1 MKYQVLDDS
10 HGLQHGQLMFESDS
24 RESANDFY
32 VAYEQIGNNVG
43 LLRRSKT
50 IQVESYGDLLDL
62 AESLGF
68 IEPEEFDT
76 DEWTVRNSDDL
87 EECAIDFLNEN
98 GILPIYND

>member
-1 MKYQVLDDS
+1 
-10 HGLQHGQLMFESDS
+10 
-24 RESANDFY
+24 
-32 VAYEQIGNNVG
+32 
-43 LLRRSKT
+43 
-50 IQVESYGDLLDL
+50 L

-76 DEWTVRNSDDL
+76 DEWTVRDSDDL